1 LPIGISGTEIPKYPI
16 LSVLS
21 HFGIP
26 PFGISRYVKTRGL
39 APRFPGSRKLRVI
52 KTLNMLL
59 YFGVSSIGISLIGVS
74 RLANSWGPHLG
85 TPGAEIPKYN
95 HFSTLYSFGVSQVG
109 ISGLASTR
117 ETYPWVFRVPKHR
130 NAEPSH
136 AMPIR
141 DSASRGFVYRNFGY
155 KRSKIHTPRLPECR
169 KADTPAHHTLDQF
182 RGFASRGFGTCEYK
196 EILPW
201 VFRVPKHRKV
211 LTHPYVVISGFPG
224 CESGFRV
231 LRVQGELALDTPGAE
246 KPKRLPA
253 ATCTLQLDGP
263 GTPMGLGIDGPDF
276 FATYEG

>member
-1 LPIGISGTEIPKYPI
+1 MRRQENLPLGVPGAETPKHHISSALLLFRVSHFGFSGLASTRELANRYLGTEIPKYPI

-52 KTLNMLL
+52 KTLNMLH

-95 HFSTLYSFGVSQVG
+95 HFSTLYPFGVSQVG

-130 NAEPSH
+130 NVEPSH
-136 AMPIR
+136 AMPIQ
-141 DSASRGFVYRNFGY
+141 DSASRGFVYRNFAIQEVEDSHSSTTRMPKSRY
-155 KRSKIHTPRLPECR
+155 TRSSYT
-169 KADTPAHHTLDQF
+169 
-182 RGFASRGFGTCEYK
+182 
-196 EILPW
+196 
-201 VFRVPKHRKV
+201 
-211 LTHPYVVISGFPG
+211 
-224 CESGFRV
+224 
-231 LRVQGELALDTPGAE
+231 
-246 KPKRLPA
+246 
-253 ATCTLQLDGP
+253 
-263 GTPMGLGIDGPDF
+263 
-276 FATYEG
+276 